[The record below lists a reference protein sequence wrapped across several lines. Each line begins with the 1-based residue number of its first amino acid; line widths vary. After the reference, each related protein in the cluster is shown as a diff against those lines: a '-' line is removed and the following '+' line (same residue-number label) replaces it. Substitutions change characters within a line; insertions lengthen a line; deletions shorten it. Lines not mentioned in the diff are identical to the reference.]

1 MSAAPQRAKSAPSTR
16 WQAARTELRALW
28 HLSWPILVGQLANV
42 GMSVV
47 DVAMAG
53 HVSAQDLAGI
63 SLGVSVWNI
72 VIITLMGVLMSVNP
86 TVAHHVGAQ
95 ELHAIPRVVR
105 QALWKGLLLGVLA
118 GAILQSSAL
127 IFDAMDLEPYTREV
141 ARGFVQICSF
151 GLPAFACYRVL
162 YGYSASINQT
172 KPMMVVALA
181 ALLLNVLINWLLV
194 FGHGGFAPQ
203 GGLGC
208 AWSTLLCVW
217 FNLGGLLLWIRLS
230 PAHRATYPLARFEW
244 PHWATVRTLLY
255 LGLPIG
261 MTYFAE
267 TSAFALIA
275 LLVARFGSTQIAAHQ
290 IALNFASLVFMV
302 PLSLSVGV
310 LTRVGQSLGAGDPIA
325 ARYRAWTGLGAG
337 LSFAVVSALCI
348 GLFDRQIAQFYTQ
361 DPQVIAAAVPLL
373 FLAAV
378 FQLSDAA
385 QVVLSGAIRGYKVT
399 RPPMA
404 LHLTAFWGFSLPLG
418 YVLGIAPDWAPW
430 RPEQPMQATGF
441 WLALVLGLTIAGMG
455 LTWMLRVIA
464 QQHCAQDLA
473 PSAPR

>member
-310 LTRVGQSLGAGDPIA
+310 LTRVGQSLGAGDPMA